1 MGHIIF
7 GPQGKLDLLEHPIF
21 ELFILLKWARVHLLF
36 KVNFELMLLMML
48 LLMLLMMRS
57 VFELFVLLKWTSVNF
72 HFKL

>member
-36 KVNFELMLLMML
+36 KVNFELMLLMMQP
-48 LLMLLMMRS
+48 
-57 VFELFVLLKWTSVNF
+57 VFELYSRLVKVD
-72 HFKL
+72 